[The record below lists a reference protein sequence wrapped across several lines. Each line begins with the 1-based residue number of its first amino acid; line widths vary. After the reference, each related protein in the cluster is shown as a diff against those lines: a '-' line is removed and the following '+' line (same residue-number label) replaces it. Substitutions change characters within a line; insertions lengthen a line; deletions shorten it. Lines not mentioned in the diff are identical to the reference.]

1 MEPAMR
7 IPLDLNNV
15 KLIAS
20 DGITAT
26 LHKDSRRLDGENA
39 LRLDVS
45 FGGSGHATARVPVAI
60 KLPPN
65 YKLNFSVCGDL
76 SENTLEVKFV
86 DPTQDFV
93 WWVNRPHFAFS
104 KKWQHLSSKKR
115 HFWYAWGPNREPL
128 TDVAFIELTVTAS
141 SGGSGSVYF
150 AGLDFEEIPL
160 DRDYD
165 GTPVASASSN
175 SKRAAL
181 VLAPQASSDVNTA
194 IVQWRSG
201 KAQKQQLTLDFGQS
215 REFGGLVIDWGTD
228 YAQDYSV
235 QTKKSNGGWH
245 TADTVCGG
253 KAGRQ
258 YHYLPESDSSAVRI
272 KMKRSNRSCGYAI
285 KHIEVMPLT
294 FGASVNEF
302 MRHVAADSPVGNS
315 PRYMQ
320 RLQSFWTVVG
330 VSGGTNE
337 AIINEE
343 GMVEIG
349 RQTPSLE
356 PFLFVDGKLLGW
368 NEGTHEQHLE
378 DNYLPVPHVVRTH
391 PGLKLEVATLAHG
404 EQTNSCLYVRYMV
417 TNTAAKQTTGKM
429 YLAVR
434 PLQVNPPW
442 QFLNIPGGFSPVKD
456 LSGDKNGAVLN
467 EAAVTI
473 KSLTPA
479 DAFGATS
486 LSQGDAID
494 FISCGRLPKNSAV
507 HDDNGLASAVFAYDF
522 DLAPGAVRTVDIAVP
537 WFEDANSPDARLVS
551 FDEAHKKVVSFW
563 RQKLDAVR
571 IDIPAAQDLVDTM
584 KAQVAYI
591 LINRNQ
597 KAIQP
602 GSRCYRRTWIR
613 DGSLTST
620 ALLQNGCI
628 DEVRDFIK
636 WFSPFQYPSGKVP
649 CCVDKRGSDPTP
661 EHDSHGEYIYLV
673 AEYYR
678 YTGDIE
684 LVRELFPHVLAA
696 TKYIDVLRQQRRTAE
711 YESPDKKHLFGLM
724 PESISHEG
732 YSAKP
737 MHSYWDDI
745 FTHKGLVDAVFIA
758 EQLASDPDVANEIA
772 GLQNMRDEFHADF
785 IASIKATMLRHNIT
799 YIPGC
804 ADLGDFDATS
814 TTIGLDPDDVLLE
827 LPEEVKATFDKYWE
841 FFLQRRD
848 SGKEWYDY
856 TPYEWRNVGAF
867 LRLGEVERA
876 HAAMEFFMSHRR
888 PAGWKHWCEVVY
900 KNRDNPG
907 FIGDAPHGWVAS
919 DYLRS
924 MRNMLAYEASRYLV
938 VGAGIKPEWL
948 WQGVSFNSL
957 QTHYGEISMTVPV
970 NWHDGRVRYE
980 LQGKLSKPIL
990 LILPARIRTVAV
1002 NLKPTVVSDTPHGH
1016 GVFIESLPAV
1026 ILTDG
1031 S

>member
-1 MEPAMR
+1 MR
-7 IPLDLNNV
+7 IPLDLGNV
-15 KLIAS
+15 QLIAS
-20 DGITAT
+20 DGITAS
-26 LHKDSRRLDGENA
+26 LHRDSRRLDGENA
-39 LRLDVS
+39 LRMDVS
-45 FGGSGHATARVPVAI
+45 YGGSGYASVRVPVAI
-60 KLPPN
+60 TLPPN
-65 YKLNFSVCGDL
+65 YRLSVAVSGEL
-76 SENTLEVKFV
+76 PENTLEVKFV

-93 WWVNRPHFAFS
+93 WWINRPHFAFTP
-104 KKWQHLSSKKR
+104 KWQNVVGKKR

-128 TDVAFIELTVTAS
+128 TDIAFIELTVTAS
-141 SGGSGSVYF
+141 SGGKGSVYF

-165 GTPVASASSN
+165 GTPVVTASSN
-175 SKRAAL
+175 SKNAAN
-181 VLAPQASSDVNTA
+181 VLTSASAHWHSA
-194 IVQWRSG
+194 
-201 KAQKQQLTLDFGQS
+201 KAQKQECTIDFGQS
-215 REFGGLVIDWGTD
+215 REFGGLVIDWGAD
-228 YAQDYSV
+228 YALDYSV
-235 QTKKSNGGWH
+235 QTKQSNGKWH
-245 TADTVCGG
+245 TVDTVNSG
-253 KAGRQ
+253 KPGRQ
-258 YHYLPESDSSAVRI
+258 YHYLPETDSSAVRI
-272 KMKRSNRSCGYAI
+272 KMKRSSQSHGYSI

-294 FGASVNEF
+294 FGATVNEF
-302 MRHVAADSPVGNS
+302 MRHVAADSPVGHN

-349 RQTPSLE
+349 RQTPSIE
-356 PFLFVDGKLLGW
+356 PFLFADGKLLGW

-378 DNYLPVPHVVRTH
+378 DGYLPVPHVVRTH
-391 PGLKLEVATLAHG
+391 ESLKLEVAALAHG
-404 EQTNSCLYVRYMV
+404 EQTNSCLYVRYLV
-417 TNTAAKQTTGKM
+417 TNTAAERKIGKL
-429 YLAVR
+429 YLTLR

-442 QFLNIPGGFSPVKD
+442 QFLNIPGGFSPVKS
-456 LSGDKNGAVLN
+456 LSGDNNGAVLN
-467 EAAVTI
+467 EAAISI

-486 LSQGDAID
+486 FSQGDAID
-494 FISCGRLPKNSAV
+494 FISAGQLPKSSAV
-507 HDDNGLASAVFAYDF
+507 HDENGLASAVFAYDF
-522 DLAPGAVRTVDIAVP
+522 DLAPGATKVVDIAAP
-537 WFEDANSPDARLVS
+537 WFEDANSPDAAIVS
-551 FDEAHKKVVSFW
+551 FDEAHEKVVSFW
-563 RQKLDAVR
+563 RRKLDAIQV
-571 IDIPAAQDLVDTM
+571 DIPAAQDLLDTM

-678 YTGDIE
+678 YTADIK
-684 LVRELFPHVLAA
+684 LVRELFPHVLGA
-696 TKYIDVLRQQRRTAE
+696 TKYIDSLRQQRRTDE
-711 YESPDKKHLFGLM
+711 YQSPDKKHLFGLM

-758 EQLASDPDVANEIA
+758 ELFPDDPEVAKEIA

-814 TTIGLDPDDVLLE
+814 TTIGLDPDDLLLE
-827 LPEEVKATFDKYWE
+827 LPVEVRATFDKYWE
-841 FFLQRRD
+841 FFQQRRD
-848 SGKEWYDY
+848 GGKEWYDY

-876 HAAMEFFMSHRR
+876 HEAMEFFMSHRR

-924 MRNMLAYEASRYLV
+924 MRNLLAYEAVDSLI

-948 WQGVSFNSL
+948 ELGVTFSSL
-957 QTHYGEISMTVPV
+957 QTHHGEISMIAR
-970 NWHDGRVRYE
+970 NWVGDRIFYDLE
-980 LQGKLSKPIL
+980 GKLTKPVFL
-990 LILPARIRTVAV
+990 VLPGHVKSAV
-1002 NLKPTVVSDTPHGH
+1002 LNHQPLDVIDTPHGR
-1016 GVFIESLPAV
+1016 GVLIKSLPAT
-1026 ILTDG
+1026 ILA
-1031 S
+1031 SIR